1 MATFTLMFDGKEYT
15 AEIDDTIIREAMAKG
30 GATVVGPITSVW
42 LSRMEGR
49 TIDFTTLHDMAQQGR
64 LKEVLQPFDE
74 LTFPL
79 ETGEVVVAVC
89 AKLWPDRARLV
100 FKDCYWKG
108 RMNEAATNEG
118 GYYNSEMRKRILEE
132 IYPTLPKALR
142 DIIAPRKIVELIDF
156 MNVHGEQYS
165 MEYED
170 PLWLPSV
177 TDVFG
182 PSKDGWWETEID
194 SYRLPIFERKVDR
207 VKADSDGETVWWW
220 LRSVHAT
227 GTYSFRVVSTSGS
240 GYGSSACR
248 SGGLALG
255 FDIA

>member
-1 MATFTLMFDGKEYT
+1 VATFTLMFDGKEYT

-30 GATVVGPITSVW
+30 GATVVEPITSAW

-49 TIDFTTLHDMAQQGR
+49 TIDFATLHDMAQQGR

-100 FKDCYWKG
+100 FKDCYWNG
-108 RMNEAATNEG
+108 SMNENATNRG
-118 GYYNSEMRKRILEE
+118 GYYDSEMRKRILEG

-142 DIIAPRKIVELIDF
+142 DIIAPRELLETID
-156 MNVHGEQYS
+156 GEEVRYA
-165 MEYED
+165 D
-170 PLWLPSV
+170 PLWLLSA

-182 PSKDGWWETEID
+182 PSEDGQWTNERD
-194 SYRLPIFERKVDR
+194 SFQLPIFKRKIDR
-207 VKADSDGETVWWW
+207 VKEDATGYVCWWW
-220 LRSVHAT
+220 LRSVPAAS
-227 GTYSFRVVSTSGS
+227 TYAFSFVDVIGIGKGSAGARGS
-240 GYGSSACR
+240 GGVV
-248 SGGLALG
+248 LG